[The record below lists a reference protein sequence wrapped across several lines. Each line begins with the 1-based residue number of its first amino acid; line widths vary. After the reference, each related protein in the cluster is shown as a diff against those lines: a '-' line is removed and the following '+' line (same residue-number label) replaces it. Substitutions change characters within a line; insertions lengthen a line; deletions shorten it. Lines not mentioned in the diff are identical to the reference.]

1 MPDITAN
8 GVNLYYEESGAADAP
23 IILLVMGLGAQMIA
37 WPDDFIQGLVGKG
50 YRIIHY
56 DNRDVGMSQRMEGAA
71 TPHLVWTMFK
81 ARLGLP
87 VSVPYTLTD
96 MAADG
101 IALLDAL
108 GIQKAHVVGA
118 SMGGMIVQLMAANH
132 AERLWSMTSIMSSS
146 GASGLPGARPD
157 IQRRFMVKRSPDA
170 SRDEAVAFGA
180 DLVNAF
186 SFPDP
191 ARPDGAHAEMA
202 GKAFDRGYYPIGTR
216 RQLLAII
223 ADGSRVERLKK
234 IKVPTLVVH
243 GGADP
248 LVPKEGSEDI
258 ARHIPG
264 ARLEII
270 DEMAHDLPPSQVGR
284 MVDLIAGHA
293 IAATQND
300 RSPEH
305 QSPATASVEGRVSA

>member
-1 MPDITAN
+1 MPNIRANNIDI
-8 GVNLYYEESGAADAP
+8 YYEENGPADAP
-23 IILLVMGLGAQMIA
+23 VILLVMGLGAQMIA
-37 WPDDFIQGLVGKG
+37 WPDEFIDGLVAKG
-50 YRIIHY
+50 HRVIHY
-56 DNRDVGMSQRMEGAA
+56 DNRDVGLSQRMDGAK
-71 TPHLVWTMFK
+71 TPNLAWTMLK
-81 ARLGLP
+81 ARFGLP
-87 VSVPYTLTD
+87 VRVPYTLTD

-101 IALLDAL
+101 IGLLDAL
-108 GIQKAHVVGA
+108 GIDKAHVAGA

-132 AERLWSMTSIMSSS
+132 RERLLSMTSIMSSS
-146 GASGLPGARPD
+146 GKPGLPGARAD
-157 IQRRFMVKRSPDA
+157 IQKNFMVKRPPDA
-170 SRDEAVAFGA
+170 SRDDAVAFGA
-180 DLVNAF
+180 ELVRSF
-186 SFPDP
+186 SYPDP
-191 ARPDGAHAEMA
+191 ARPENAHAEMTA
-202 GKAFDRGYYPIGTR
+202 KAFDRGYYPVGTR

-234 IKVPTLVVH
+234 ITTPTLVVH

-293 IAATQND
+293 KQA
-300 RSPEH
+300 
-305 QSPATASVEGRVSA
+305 V

>member
-1 MPDITAN
+1 MPNITAN
-8 GVNLYYEESGAADAP
+8 NINLYYEESGPADAP
-23 IILLVMGLGAQMIA
+23 VILLVMGLGAQMIA
-37 WPDDFIQGLVGKG
+37 WPDEFILGLVAKG
-50 YRIIHY
+50 YRVIHY
-56 DNRDVGMSQRMEGAA
+56 DNRDVGMSQQMVRAA
-71 TPHLVWTMFK
+71 APNLIWTMVK

-87 VSVPYTLTD
+87 INVPYTLTD
-96 MAADG
+96 MAKDG
-101 IALLDAL
+101 IGLLDAL

-132 AERLWSMTSIMSSS
+132 RERLLSMTSIMSSS
-146 GASGLPGARPD
+146 GARGLPGARAD
-157 IQRRFMVKRSPDA
+157 IQRRFMVKRPPDA

-180 DLVNAF
+180 DLVSAF

-191 ARPDGAHAEMA
+191 ARPEGAHAEMA
-202 GKAFDRGYYPIGTR
+202 GKAFDRGYYPVGTR

-223 ADGSRVERLKK
+223 ADGSRVERLKT
-234 IKVPTLVVH
+234 ITTPTLVVH

-293 IAATQND
+293 G
-300 RSPEH
+300 
-305 QSPATASVEGRVSA
+305 SVA

>member
-1 MPDITAN
+1 MPNIRANNIDI
-8 GVNLYYEESGAADAP
+8 YYEENGPADAP
-23 IILLVMGLGAQMIA
+23 VILLVMGLGAQMIA
-37 WPDDFIQGLVGKG
+37 WPDEFIHGLVSKG
-50 YRIIHY
+50 YRVIHY
-56 DNRDVGMSQRMEGAA
+56 DNRDVGLSQWMDGAK
-71 TPHLVWTMFK
+71 TPNLVWTMLK
-81 ARLGLP
+81 ARFGLP
-87 VSVPYTLTD
+87 VRVPYTLTD

-101 IALLDAL
+101 IGLLDAL
-108 GIQKAHVVGA
+108 GIDKAHVAGA

-132 AERLWSMTSIMSSS
+132 RERLLSMTSIMSSS
-146 GASGLPGARPD
+146 GKPGLPGARAD
-157 IQRRFMVKRSPDA
+157 IQKSFMVKRPPDA
-170 SRDEAVAFGA
+170 SRDEAVAFGTE
-180 DLVNAF
+180 LVRSF
-186 SFPDP
+186 SYPDP
-191 ARPDGAHAEMA
+191 ARPENAHAEMTA
-202 GKAFDRGYYPIGTR
+202 KAFDRGYYPVGTR

-234 IKVPTLVVH
+234 ITTPTLVVH

-293 IAATQND
+293 KQA
-300 RSPEH
+300 
-305 QSPATASVEGRVSA
+305 V

>member
-1 MPDITAN
+1 MPNIRANNIDI
-8 GVNLYYEESGAADAP
+8 YYEENGPADAP
-23 IILLVMGLGAQMIA
+23 VILLVMGLGAQMIA
-37 WPDDFIQGLVGKG
+37 WPDAFIHGLVSKG

-56 DNRDVGMSQRMEGAA
+56 DNRDVGMSQRMEGAKA
-71 TPHLVWTMFK
+71 PNLVWTMFK
-81 ARLGLP
+81 ARIGLP
-87 VSVPYTLTD
+87 VSVPYTLGD
-96 MAADG
+96 MAGDG
-101 IALLDAL
+101 IGLLDAL
-108 GIQKAHVVGA
+108 GIDKAHVVGA
-118 SMGGMIVQLMAANH
+118 SMGGMIVQLMAANNP
-132 AERLWSMTSIMSSS
+132 ERTLSMTSIMSSS
-146 GASGLPGARPD
+146 GKPGLPGARAD
-157 IQRRFMVKRSPDA
+157 IQRRFMVKRAPDA
-170 SRDEAVAFGA
+170 SREEAVAFGA
-180 DLVNAF
+180 ELVSSF

-191 ARPDGAHAEMA
+191 ARPENAHAEMTA
-202 GKAFDRGYYPIGTR
+202 KAFDRGYYPVGTR

-234 IKVPTLVVH
+234 IAVPTLVVH

-293 IAATQND
+293 KQAHA
-300 RSPEH
+300 
-305 QSPATASVEGRVSA
+305 